1 MKCNL
6 LQSPNQT
13 YKSNDKKT
21 FLLCHFGLIDWYGK
35 LLGQLN
41 DYLMWKYSSLDRH
54 LYFDGFADMSLSLVE
69 EQKFGWIKDSRGV
82 ADDWPS
88 LPGAESFMGLLCEHP
103 DLSPFFPLAA
113 LIISV
118 ACTGQFYAGGCQNT
132 PLHQPAGKSIVLKS
146 QPAYLSWWTWRAWGE
161 QAGWGGGWGPPS
173 LGQHPSRALRSALG
187 RLGWAASVFGTFQK
201 WPARLCRSAWCEEA
215 GGLRATE
222 ETDSDSRRRRE
233 DGTSVSPQTPL
244 LLNRFLLIL
253 DSKEFNC
260 LLVCL

>member
-21 FLLCHFGLIDWYGK
+21 FFLCHFGLIDWYGK

-69 EQKFGWIKDSRGV
+69 EQKFGWIKDSGGV

-132 PLHQPAGKSIVLKS
+132 PLHRPAVNQSFWKANL
-146 QPAYLSWWTWRAWGE
+146 PTW
-161 QAGWGGGWGPPS
+161 
-173 LGQHPSRALRSALG
+173 
-187 RLGWAASVFGTFQK
+187 
-201 WPARLCRSAWCEEA
+201 A
-215 GGLRATE
+215 GGLGGLE
-222 ETDSDSRRRRE
+222 EGKQDE
-233 DGTSVSPQTPL
+233 EEGEAPPH
-244 LLNRFLLIL
+244 
-253 DSKEFNC
+253 
-260 LLVCL
+260 

>member
-1 MKCNL
+1 
-6 LQSPNQT
+6 
-13 YKSNDKKT
+13 
-21 FLLCHFGLIDWYGK
+21 
-35 LLGQLN
+35 
-41 DYLMWKYSSLDRH
+41 MWKYSSLDRH

-69 EQKFGWIKDSRGV
+69 EQKFGWIKDSSGGV

-103 DLSPFFPLAA
+103 DLSHFFPLAA
-113 LIISV
+113 NINIRCMHWSV
-118 ACTGQFYAGGCQNT
+118 LRRRLSEHTTA
-132 PLHQPAGKSIVLKS
+132 PAGCKSIVLKS
-146 QPAYLSWWTWRAWGE
+146 QPAYLSWWTWRAGGE

-222 ETDSDSRRRRE
+222 ETDSDRRRRRE
-233 DGTSVSPQTPL
+233 DGTSVSPQTSL